1 MRRLLTLA
9 LASAATLAIA
19 SPASA
24 SLVYDAN
31 ATLNAQGF
39 GSAPRDLTIQGNGNA
54 TVEGGCVGVT
64 SSGGINVGG
73 AGSCMTTDAAID
85 GNGTINT
92 LHNETPPP
100 DDNQKFGIPTIGEL
114 GLTTATDIGILF
126 NVTDPGA
133 GESVTVNDIT
143 LKFYDAANNLIGS
156 IDGGSQFFSSS
167 DIGNG
172 SAGFIF
178 TVQNLPGGSDE
189 IAYVNNILGM
199 AGSDAF
205 HLALEATVTGVA
217 GGPES
222 FAIVNLSNPAPV
234 PEPAT
239 WAMMLL
245 GFGGIGFAMRR
256 GRKQNGRLLQLA

>member
-1 MRRLLTLA
+1 MRRVLTLA
-9 LASAATLAIA
+9 LATAATLAIA
-19 SPASA
+19 TPASA
-24 SLVYDAN
+24 SLVYDAS

-64 SSGGINVGG
+64 STGAINVGG
-73 AGSCMTTDAAID
+73 TGSCMGTDAAID
-85 GNGTINT
+85 PNGTINS

-100 DDNQKFGIPTIGEL
+100 TDNQKFGIPTVGQL

-133 GESVTVNDIT
+133 GESVTLNDIT
-143 LKFYDAANNLIGS
+143 LKFFSATGVLLGS
-156 IDGGSQFFSSS
+156 IDGGSKFFSSS

-189 IAYVNNILGM
+189 IGYVNNILNM
-199 AGSDAF
+199 AGS
-205 HLALEATVTGVA
+205 
-217 GGPES
+217 
-222 FAIVNLSNPAPV
+222 
-234 PEPAT
+234 
-239 WAMMLL
+239 
-245 GFGGIGFAMRR
+245 RR
-256 GRKQNGRLLQLA
+256 FT